1 MMASQETGP
10 KRDMTDLSACHRF
23 ETSEGGS
30 AGTFGAATAPSDPSP
45 TFFQTTQPPILNMR
59 GGRERKNSMATNLKN
74 RRRKPIIISMLLMAA
89 GLLTTSVTQATE
101 VELPTVVVT
110 AGRIA
115 EDPAKTSADITII
128 GEAVIKKSQAN
139 SVAELLR
146 RQAGINASRTGGA
159 GKSTSIYMRGG
170 NSSHVLV
177 LIDGVRVGAA
187 STGAFDWGLMSPED
201 IERIEIVRGPQS
213 SLYGADAMSGVIQIF
228 TKTGEGKSTVRINA
242 EGGSL
247 ASSKASMQVSG
258 ATDKGISYALTAAGQ
273 RTAGISVASNGTE
286 KDPFRQTQFSGRI
299 EMEVGDG
306 TLEFTG
312 RQSDGKNSLDGGF
325 PFGDVLTWTTS
336 STQSVYSGKFSYP
349 ILDNWESSLQLS
361 RSADDTTGTDTAS
374 AFNNSDI
381 HTTIQQINWQNH
393 ITLADFSLLFGFD
406 HHSDRAVNQLQSIN
420 KTLRQSAG
428 FAALSWHGKWLDLN
442 ASIRTDHNSSFA
454 NQTTWHTGVALHPL
468 PGMKITANYGTAF
481 KAPSINDLYWPATAF
496 GSGNP
501 NLKPETSRAW
511 DVGLSYT
518 YKSESFQSE
527 ISATWFDQRFE
538 DLIAW
543 APITPGSFNWTP
555 SNVNKA
561 RNRGLELSAGVAFSA
576 VYLNT
581 NWSYLLAKDSSN
593 GTWLARRPKES
604 ANVLIGVDIGPLNLE
619 GNMAIVGPRFSSPN
633 NVNYLDSY
641 RKMDLRLRFQ
651 INPTWQLTARVENVE
666 NKTYAEA
673 TGFGVPGRVW
683 YAGAGATF

>member
-1 MMASQETGP
+1 MPDALALLLP
-10 KRDMTDLSACHRF
+10 LLIRPPPPLLSI
-23 ETSEGGS
+23 
-30 AGTFGAATAPSDPSP
+30 P
-45 TFFQTTQPPILNMR
+45 QPPKLIMR
-59 GGRERKNSMATNLKN
+59 GGRERTTNMATKANHTK
-74 RRRKPIIISMLLMAA
+74 RKPIIITMLFMTA
-89 GLLTTSVTQATE
+89 GLLTTAAAQATE
-101 VELPTVVVT
+101 MKLPAVVVT

-128 GEAVIKKSQAN
+128 EEKVIKKSQAN

-146 RQAGINASRTGGA
+146 HQAGLNASRTGGA

-228 TKTGEGKSTVRINA
+228 TKTGEGKPTARINA

-258 ATDKGISYALTAAGQ
+258 ATGEGIAYALTAAGQ
-273 RTAGISVASNGTE
+273 RTAGISVAANGTE
-286 KDPFRQTQFSGRI
+286 KDPFRQTQFSGRV
-299 EMEVGDG
+299 EMEIGDG
-306 TLEFTG
+306 MLEFTG

-349 ILDNWESSLQLS
+349 ILDNWDSSLQLS

-374 AFNNSDI
+374 ASNNSDI
-381 HTTIQQINWQNH
+381 HTIILQINWQNH
-393 ITLADFSLLFGFD
+393 IKLAEFSLLLGFD
-406 HHSDRAVNQLQSIN
+406 HHSDRAVNQLQAIN

-454 NQTTWHTGVALHPL
+454 NQTTWHTGTALHPL
-468 PGMKITANYGTAF
+468 TGMKITANYGTAF

-501 NLKPETSRAW
+501 SLKPETSSAW

-518 YKSESFQSE
+518 YKSGSFQGE
-527 ISATWFDQRFE
+527 TSATWFDQRFD

-543 APITPGSFNWTP
+543 APVTPGSFNWTP

-576 VYLNT
+576 IYLNA
-581 NWSYLLAKDSSN
+581 NWSYLLARDSAN

-604 ANVLIGVDIGPLNLE
+604 ANVLMGVDIGPLNLE
-619 GNMAIVGPRFSSPN
+619 GNMAFTGPRFSSPN
-633 NVNYLDSY
+633 NVNYLASY
-641 RKMDLRLRFQ
+641 RKTDLRLRFQ